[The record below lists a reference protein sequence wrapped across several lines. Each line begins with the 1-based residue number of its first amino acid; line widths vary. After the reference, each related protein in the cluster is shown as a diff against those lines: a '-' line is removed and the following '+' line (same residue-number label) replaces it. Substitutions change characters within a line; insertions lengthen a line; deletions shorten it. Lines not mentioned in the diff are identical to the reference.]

1 MNKMKITRQIQ
12 GDYLTPVSIFLRIQH
27 DKKFLLESNPR
38 EAEEGARYSIVALD
52 PVKVLRYQE
61 GIFSVNGESFPC
73 SDPLKELEKHILH
86 DEEIIPEIPFQGGA
100 IGYVGYDVAACYENI
115 GQIPKDELDVPDI
128 YFYVFE
134 TFVVYDHRT
143 EIVTIVHSNAYSKK
157 TVVEMETRIQEIVGF
172 LQIPTSKELIEKKDI
187 NLPFTSNVSQ
197 EEFENRVRKAKKLIE
212 EGDLFQIV
220 LSQRLQ
226 AEFELDPF
234 DYYRYLRLSNPS
246 SYMYFLNF
254 EELQVV
260 GCSPESL
267 VSVKNGLVT
276 TNPIAGTRKRGAT
289 VEEDVALAEEL
300 LADEKERAEHM
311 MLIDLGRNDIGQIA
325 KRGTVRLPINMT
337 IEKYRY
343 VMHIVSLVTGEL
355 KEDLTPMDALRAT
368 LPAGTVSGAP
378 KIRAMTRI
386 YELEPVKRG
395 MYAGAVGYYSM
406 DNQADFAIAIRT
418 MLIKDKKAYIQAGA
432 GIVADSDPTAEYY
445 ETLQKAK
452 ALLEVGR

>member
-1 MNKMKITRQIQ
+1 MKIIRQIQ
-12 GDYLTPVSIFLRIQH
+12 GDYLTPVSIFLRIQN

-38 EAEEGARYSIVALD
+38 EAEEGARYSIIALD
-52 PVKVLRYQE
+52 PVKELRYQE
-61 GIFSVNGESFPC
+61 GIFSINGESFPC
-73 SDPLKELEKHILH
+73 ADPLKELEKHILH
-86 DEEIIPEIPFQGGA
+86 EEETIPEIPFQGGA

-115 GQIPKDELDVPDI
+115 GEIPKDELNVPDI

-134 TFVVYDHRT
+134 VFVVYDHRT
-143 EIVTIVHSNAYSKK
+143 ETVTIVHSNAYSQK
-157 TVVEMETRIQEIVGF
+157 TTDEMENRIQEVIEY
-172 LQIPTSKELIEKKDI
+172 LQTPSSKELIEKKEL
-187 NLPFTSNVSQ
+187 NLPFTSNVTQ
-197 EEFENRVRKAKKLIE
+197 AEFENRVRKAKKLIE

-226 AEFELDPF
+226 AEFDIDPF

-246 SYMYFLNF
+246 SYMYFLDF

-325 KRGTVRLPINMT
+325 KRGTVRLPIHMT

-355 KEDLTPMDALRAT
+355 KEGLTPMDGLRAT

-418 MLIKDKKAYIQAGA
+418 MLVKDKKAYIQAGA

>member
-1 MNKMKITRQIQ
+1 MKIIRQIQ
-12 GDYLTPVSIFLRIQH
+12 GDYLTPVSIYLRLH
-27 DKKFLLESNPR
+27 EEKKFLLESHSR
-38 EAEEGARYSIVALD
+38 EGEEGARYSIIAID
-52 PVKVLRYQE
+52 SVKELRYQE
-61 GIFSVNGESFPC
+61 GLFFINETSFPC
-73 SDPLKELEKHILH
+73 KDPLKELEKHIVCE
-86 DEEIIPEIPFQGGA
+86 EEILPELPFQGGA
-100 IGYVGYDVAACYENI
+100 IGYVGYDVAACYEEI
-115 GQIPKDELDVPDI
+115 GKIPEDDLQVPDI

-134 TFVVYDHRT
+134 LFVIYDHRT
-143 EIVTIVHSNAYSKK
+143 EMISIVHSNAYSNKS
-157 TVVEMETRIQEIVGF
+157 TAEMETKIQTIIQQ
-172 LQIPTSKELIEKKDI
+172 LHQPSDKEPIEKQQI
-187 NLPFTSNVSQ
+187 QLPFESNVTQ
-197 EEFENRVRKAKKLIE
+197 QEFEDRVRQAKQLIE

-220 LSQRLQ
+220 LSQRLKVKFDLQ
-226 AEFELDPF
+226 PF

-246 SYMYFLNF
+246 SYMYYLDFGN
-254 EELQVV
+254 LQVV

-267 VSVKNGLVT
+267 VSVKNGRVS

-300 LADEKERAEHM
+300 LSDEKERAEHM
-311 MLIDLGRNDIGQIA
+311 MLIDLGRNDIGRIA
-325 KRGTVRLPINMT
+325 KKGTVKMPLRMV

-355 KEDLTPMDALRAT
+355 QAGLTPMDALRAT

-386 YELEPVKRG
+386 YELETVKRG

-418 MLIKDKKAYIQAGA
+418 MLIKEQTAYIQAGA
-432 GIVADSDPTAEYY
+432 GIVADSDPTAEYF

>member
-1 MNKMKITRQIQ
+1 MKITRHIQ
-12 GDYLTPVSIFLRIQH
+12 GDYLTPVSIFLRIQEA
-27 DKKFLLESNPR
+27 KKFLLESNPR
-38 EAEEGARYSIVALD
+38 EGEEGARYSIIALD
-52 PVKVLRYQE
+52 PVKELRYQD
-61 GIFSVNGESFPC
+61 GIFSVNDEKFAC
-73 SDPLKELEKHILH
+73 TDPLKELEKHIVY
-86 DEEIIPEIPFQGGA
+86 EEEKIPEVPFQGGA

-115 GQIPKDELDVPDI
+115 GEIPAVELDVPDI

-134 TFVVYDHRT
+134 LFVIYDHRT
-143 EIVTIVHSNAYSKK
+143 ETVSIVHSNAYSQKN
-157 TVVEMETRIQEIVGF
+157 TAEMEARIAEVITA
-172 LQIPTSKELIEKKDI
+172 LQTPSAKELIEKKAI
-187 NLPFTSNVSQ
+187 NLPFVSNVSQ
-197 EEFENRVRKAKKLIE
+197 AEFEARVRKAKTLIE
-212 EGDLFQIV
+212 QGDLFQIV

-226 AEFELDPF
+226 AEFTMDPF

-246 SYMYFLNF
+246 SYMYFLDF
-254 EELQVV
+254 TDLQVV

-267 VSVKNGLVT
+267 VSVKNGIVT

-300 LADEKERAEHM
+300 IADEKERAEHM
-311 MLIDLGRNDIGQIA
+311 MLIDLGRNDIGQIS
-325 KRGTVRLPINMT
+325 KLGTVRLPINMM

-418 MLIKDKKAYIQAGA
+418 MLIKDEKAYIQAGA
-432 GIVADSDPTAEYY
+432 GIVADSDPTSEYY